1 MKEQKIHDINFL
13 LRSVEQY
20 LQKEMSPEIE
30 QTYQTLLNLR
40 ISLSKQ

>member
-1 MKEQKIHDINFL
+1 MKEQKLHDINFL

-20 LQKEMSPEIE
+20 LQKDISPEVK

-40 ISLSKQ
+40 TSLQKQ